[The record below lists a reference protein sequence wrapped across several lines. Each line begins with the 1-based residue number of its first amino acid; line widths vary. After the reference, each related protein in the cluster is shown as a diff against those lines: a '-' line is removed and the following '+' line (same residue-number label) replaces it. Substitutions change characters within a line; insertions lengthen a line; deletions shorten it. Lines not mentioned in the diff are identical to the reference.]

1 MRCAWWYS
9 CGNGVYEEQVVVVC
23 TLIHSVMVVFF
34 FFFLFIKVENL
45 GDKYIFF
52 LFSTDL

>member
-1 MRCAWWYS
+1 MHVDTFCH
-9 CGNGVYEEQVVVVC
+9 GG
-23 TLIHSVMVVFF
+23 FF